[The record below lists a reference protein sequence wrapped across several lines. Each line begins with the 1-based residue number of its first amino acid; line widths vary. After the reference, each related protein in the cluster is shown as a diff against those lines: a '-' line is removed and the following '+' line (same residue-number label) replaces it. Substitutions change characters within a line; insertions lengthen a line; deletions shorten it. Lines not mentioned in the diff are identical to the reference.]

1 MRKHFKYKSWKQFF
15 NGIKKRGRYYL
26 YTLYKFKFLNT
37 FLNFFFNYK
46 IEKRYFQD
54 GLEYAKTNSNSELLF
69 SKKNDMI
76 CCNPIF
82 HNNANNIGNKLTKAE
97 GFVSYVTKINNAF
110 VIGGSNLV
118 LVNNTKVIYDLMNFR
133 KNSNYRFT
141 DEGMVYSN
149 NNYCLTKLNNS
160 NISFE
165 EGILLSGNY
174 SWNYFHLIF
183 EILVKF
189 EKIELLKLDK
199 GIPIFMDEVCLKVPQ
214 FLELINL
221 FNRDNREII
230 YLKKATRYLIHS
242 LYYISCPN
250 YVVPNFV
257 NVNLITKHDVLFNSI
272 TIDFLRRKTLSI
284 CESKKYPKR
293 IFLSRGGASNR
304 RKFNEDEVF
313 EALKKLDF
321 KIIHSENY
329 SIVEQVSIFNNAEI
343 IVGGSGASFT
353 NLLFCNSNCKVICLT
368 NYKLNLSVFS
378 TIASYLKIEMI
389 YLIDESKDIKLLNDI
404 HDSFE
409 ININHLEKLVQK
421 WI

>member
-1 MRKHFKYKSWKQFF
+1 MRKYFKYKNWKQIFK
-15 NGIKKRGRYYL
+15 GIKKRVRCQLYL
-26 YTLYKFKFLNT
+26 LYKYKFFNT

-69 SKKNDMI
+69 SEQNDVI
-76 CCNPIF
+76 CCKPIF
-82 HNNANNIGNKLTKAE
+82 HNNANNIGNKLTKVE
-97 GFVSYVTKINNAF
+97 GFVSYVAKLNNASI
-110 VIGGSNLV
+110 IGGSNLV
-118 LVNNTKVIYDLMNFR
+118 LTYDGKAIYDLMNFR

-284 CESKKYPKR
+284 CESKKYPTR

-313 EALKKLDF
+313 EVLNKYNF
-321 KIIHSENY
+321 EVIHPENY
-329 SIVEQVSIFNNAEI
+329 SIAEQISIFNNAEI
-343 IVGGSGASFT
+343 IVGGSGAAFT
-353 NLLFCNSNCKVICLT
+353 NLIFCNTNCRVICLT
-368 NYKLNLSVFS
+368 NYKLNLSIFS
-378 TIASYLKIEMI
+378 TIAHYLKIEMI
-389 YLIDESKDIKLLNDI
+389 YLTDQSKDVEFINDI
-404 HDSFE
+404 HDSF
-409 ININHLEKLVQK
+409 NINTDSLEKIIQRC
-421 WI
+421 